1 MPNKHNSAIVLLIAL
16 GLTMT
21 MVLLWQ
27 AVADKNSSG
36 KKNPY
41 EDLTRPVVYPESPI
55 EGNDG
60 AKLQIFEFA
69 DFACPT
75 CREMQ
80 PTVEK
85 IFAKY
90 GGRLAHVWKDFP
102 IHPDIS
108 QPTAIAGRC
117 ADQQGKFWPFHDW
130 LFKEQA
136 NIRSLSLIEG
146 AKKLGLNEAKFSACL
161 EDKKMLDYV
170 ERDFLEG
177 QALGVAEAPAFIV
190 GNQAF
195 SGVVSYEDFEKIV
208 LEELNKL

>member
-1 MPNKHNSAIVLLIAL
+1 MINKHNLSIIVLISL
-16 GLTMT
+16 GIVVT

-27 AVADKNSSG
+27 ALSAKDGQKDV
-36 KKNPY
+36 NPY
-41 EDLTRPVVYPESPI
+41 ADLVRPVVYPESPQ

-75 CREMQ
+75 CAQMQ
-80 PTVEK
+80 PIVEQ

-90 GGRLAHVWKDFP
+90 GDRLAHVWKDFP

-108 QPTAIAGRC
+108 EKAAAAGRC
-117 ADQQGKFWPFHDW
+117 AAQQGKFWPFHDR

-136 NIRSLSLIEG
+136 NISKLSFVDE
-146 AKKLGLNEAKFSACL
+146 AKKLGLNQAKFSACL
-161 EDKKMLDYV
+161 ADKTMLDYV

-177 QALGVAEAPAFIV
+177 QALGVGETPAFIV

-195 SGVVSYEDFEKIV
+195 SGVVSFEDFEKIV
-208 LEELNKL
+208 LEELTKL